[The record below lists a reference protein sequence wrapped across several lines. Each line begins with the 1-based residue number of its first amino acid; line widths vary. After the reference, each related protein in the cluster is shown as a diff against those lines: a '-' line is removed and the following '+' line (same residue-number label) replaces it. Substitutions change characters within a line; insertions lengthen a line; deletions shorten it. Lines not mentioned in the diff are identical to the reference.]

1 VVRGRRD
8 EEEKDRK
15 EKRKRRNKNKRKTK
29 SWKKFSKIKQFVY
42 VIIKKHA
49 FKFIA
54 IKKCDIS
61 KKL

>member
-1 VVRGRRD
+1 M
-8 EEEKDRK
+8 RK
-15 EKRKRRNKNKRKTK
+15 RKIEKRKERRRNKNKRKTK
-29 SWKKFSKIKQFVY
+29 SGKKFSKIKQFVY